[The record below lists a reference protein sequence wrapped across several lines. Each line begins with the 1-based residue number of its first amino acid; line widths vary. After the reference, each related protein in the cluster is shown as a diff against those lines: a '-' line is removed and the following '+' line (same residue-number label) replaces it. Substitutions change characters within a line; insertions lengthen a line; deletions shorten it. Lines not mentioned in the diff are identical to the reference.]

1 MITIKRFL
9 KTVIAA
15 VFLIA
20 LSVTAHAYNV
30 VDLPEEMALSDALTI
45 FNAEEITRVT
55 VSDVAEGKYTEL
67 SREEILDFYY
77 AAKDM
82 TVYRTINPT
91 PFRGIAVN
99 IYTAD
104 AVKSYYL
111 NSGIQIGLY
120 GDNNYVC
127 YKLGAEDTENLLYLD
142 SMYRDDEGKANGEE
156 IHRDTS
162 KDFLKLPSAPW
173 AQPFARE
180 AAENNLLP
188 YRFTNNYSENITR
201 EQFCIL
207 IGNLI
212 AVKDNY
218 ASLEEYMYDKGGAYL
233 KNSFEDCEGVDS
245 SVDIL
250 YALGIVN
257 GKDSSHF
264 DPNGTITREE
274 AATLLSKTAE
284 LYTWLGT
291 ESRLKYDDAGK
302 ISPWARFY
310 VTWVNE
316 NSIMTGIT
324 TKEFVPQGAY
334 TVEQAVATVVRL
346 YRLIK

>member
-1 MITIKRFL
+1 MSTIKKFL
-9 KTVIAA
+9 KTITAA

-20 LSVTAHAYNV
+20 LSVAAHAYNV
-30 VDLPEEMALSDALTI
+30 VDLPEEMTLSDALGI
-45 FNAEEITRVT
+45 FNAEEITRMT

-77 AAKDM
+77 SAQDM

-120 GDNNYVC
+120 GSGNYVC
-127 YKLGAEDTENLLYLD
+127 YKLGGEDTENLLYLD
-142 SMYRDDEGKANGEE
+142 SMYRDDEEKTAGEE

-173 AQPFARE
+173 AQPFAIE
-180 AAENNLLP
+180 AAANNLLP

-207 IGNLI
+207 LGNLI
-212 AVKDNY
+212 TVKDNY

-233 KNSFEDCEGVDS
+233 KNSFEDCEGVDG

-250 YALGIVN
+250 CALGIVN

-264 DPNGTITREE
+264 DPNGIITREE

-284 LYTWLGT
+284 LYMWLGT
-291 ESRLKYDDAGK
+291 ESNLTYSDADK

-316 NSIMTGIT
+316 NGIMTGIT
-324 TKEFVPQGAY
+324 ANEFAPQGAY